1 MANYII
7 NSYSLNM
14 LADPDTLFGIQRPI
28 TKEDIPKDVISAIG
42 HADTAKVISNELG
55 FEVPANRI
63 SVSLKNNET
72 AYIAQY
78 VGPRLPEGATELPEG
93 ACIKYYKLEVF
104 PIEYFNWMRASY

>member
-1 MANYII
+1 MNYII

-14 LADPDTLFGIQRPI
+14 LADPDTLFAIQRPI
-28 TKEDIPKDVISAIG
+28 TKEDIPRDVMSAIG
-42 HADTAKVISNELG
+42 HADTAKVISSELG

-78 VGPRLPEGATELPEG
+78 VGPRLPEGATKLPEG
-93 ACIKYYKLEVF
+93 ACIKYYRLEVY
-104 PIEYFNWMRASY
+104 PLNYFWHMQACY